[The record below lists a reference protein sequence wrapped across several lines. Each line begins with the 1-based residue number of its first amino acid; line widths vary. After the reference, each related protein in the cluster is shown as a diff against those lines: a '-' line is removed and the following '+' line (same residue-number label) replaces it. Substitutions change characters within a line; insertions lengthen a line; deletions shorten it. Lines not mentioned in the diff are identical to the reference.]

1 MAFDACSERKWKKV
15 FLAVSIPVML
25 CVLLYLIGI
34 DWGFWEVTPIWLLML
49 AGMVFMHSKGIGWI
63 LDHYTWGFEWDGIV
77 KRRWGR
83 TKKYSYQELIQELRG
98 KKVKITPFAYV
109 VPMKD
114 GAIKFYYDL
123 DTTRQ
128 RHLLNSY
135 RYLKKQIEDEIPVK
149 ITPFAYVVPMKD
161 GAIKFYY
168 DLDTTRQR
176 HLLNSYRYL
185 KKQIEDEIPNLP
197 DMSKIII
204 GEMDQREYYRKKRRN
219 YGIAALGVSLFIPL
233 ILDSASVVMGIFV
246 IIIQYISLWIIFK
259 AIYFGKKAEIKIE
272 KRFARD
278 TEIELYIRKVSYL
291 YLIVIAV
298 LMVGL
303 NIFWI
308 WF

>member
-1 MAFDACSERKWKKV
+1 MERQVKRNLRIYSERKWKTL
-15 FLAVSIPVML
+15 FLSVSIPVML
-25 CVLLYLIGI
+25 FVIIVLIGL
-34 DWGFWEVTPIWLLML
+34 DWGGWQVLAIWLLMI
-49 AGMVFMHSKGIGWI
+49 AGIVFMHSKGIGWI

-83 TKKYSYQELIQELRG
+83 TKKYSYQDLIQELRE
-98 KKVKITPFAYV
+98 K
-109 VPMKD
+109 
-114 GAIKFYYDL
+114 
-123 DTTRQ
+123 
-128 RHLLNSY
+128 
-135 RYLKKQIEDEIPVK
+135 PVK

-185 KKQIEDEIPNLP
+185 KKQIEDEIANLP

-204 GEMDQREYYRKKRRN
+204 EEMDQREYYRKKRRN

-278 TEIELYIRKVSYL
+278 TGIELYIRKVSYL

>member
-1 MAFDACSERKWKKV
+1 MERQAKRNLRIYSERKWKTL
-15 FLAVSIPVML
+15 FLSVSIPVML
-25 CVLLYLIGI
+25 FVIIVLIGL
-34 DWGFWEVTPIWLLML
+34 DWGGWQVLAIWLLML
-49 AGMVFMHSKGIGWI
+49 AGIVFMHSKGIGWI

-83 TKKYSYQELIQELRG
+83 TKKYSYQELIQELRE
-98 KKVKITPFAYV
+98 K
-109 VPMKD
+109 
-114 GAIKFYYDL
+114 
-123 DTTRQ
+123 
-128 RHLLNSY
+128 S
-135 RYLKKQIEDEIPVK
+135 VK

-204 GEMDQREYYRKKRRN
+204 EEMDQREYYRKKRRN

-246 IIIQYISLWIIFK
+246 IIIQYISLWNIFK

-272 KRFARD
+272 KRFVRD

>member
-1 MAFDACSERKWKKV
+1 MERQVKRNLRIYSERKWKTL
-15 FLAVSIPVML
+15 FLSVSIPVML
-25 CVLLYLIGI
+25 FVIIVLIGL
-34 DWGFWEVTPIWLLML
+34 DWGGWQVLAIWLLML
-49 AGMVFMHSKGIGWI
+49 AGIVFMHSKGIGWI

-83 TKKYSYQELIQELRG
+83 TKKYSYQELIQELRE
-98 KKVKITPFAYV
+98 K
-109 VPMKD
+109 
-114 GAIKFYYDL
+114 
-123 DTTRQ
+123 
-128 RHLLNSY
+128 
-135 RYLKKQIEDEIPVK
+135 PVK

-204 GEMDQREYYRKKRRN
+204 EEMDQREYYRKKRRN

>member
-1 MAFDACSERKWKKV
+1 MERRQTRTMRIYSERKWKKV

-83 TKKYSYQELIQELRG
+83 TKKYSYQELIQELRE
-98 KKVKITPFAYV
+98 K
-109 VPMKD
+109 
-114 GAIKFYYDL
+114 
-123 DTTRQ
+123 
-128 RHLLNSY
+128 
-135 RYLKKQIEDEIPVK
+135 PVK

-259 AIYFGKKAEIKIE
+259 AIYLEKKQ
-272 KRFARD
+272 R
-278 TEIELYIRKVSYL
+278 
-291 YLIVIAV
+291 
-298 LMVGL
+298 
-303 NIFWI
+303 
-308 WF
+308 